1 MNLLN
6 AIGQGIAQTGLN
18 YANHT
23 IEEQSFKKRQD
34 YLEKLKTKSFDHQ
47 EGVRN
52 KNSIAAASL
61 VKR

>member
-34 YLEKLKTKSFDHQ
+34 YLEKLKTTSL
-47 EGVRN
+47 
-52 KNSIAAASL
+52 IATE
-61 VKR
+61 KRSQNRV